1 LSQLVKVPKSDQNRP
16 VVYIAGGLLL
26 LGAVAGGMAGEPP
39 SRGGSSWSLA
49 PNTTA
54 APVAPTPVAPTPVE
68 PTPSTPVAQNPIPP
82 MPVAPMPFAPMPVAP
97 MPVAR
102 PVAPSPVWYPA
113 PSSRSAPNLVVAGG
127 LGRGTVGCPNRPS
140 TGSYVAPVA
149 FVPPNGAPPLGAAD
163 RAQTPVAAPRI
174 QPLPFQE
181 AHWQGLELLPNTRTL
196 AKLLKLPH
204 DAKGVIVDEAT
215 MPADDAGFLAGDMVT
230 AVGGIPTPDLMSFIL
245 ATSEVRSSH
254 RIQVDILRKDQRK
267 QLVLAGLM
275 GRLGTANGETAQ
287 TIPPGSLPPH
297 AYKGACT
304 NCHRIGTQGQ
314 LPTDQ
319 GDLLVKTAPPIQA
332 GQTPPHE
339 VRGTC
344 SACHSIT
351 AQTGTGAVQ

>member
-1 LSQLVKVPKSDQNRP
+1 LGP
-16 VVYIAGGLLL
+16 V
-26 LGAVAGGMAGEPP
+26 
-39 SRGGSSWSLA
+39 
-49 PNTTA
+49 
-54 APVAPTPVAPTPVE
+54 
-68 PTPSTPVAQNPIPP
+68 
-82 MPVAPMPFAPMPVAP
+82 
-97 MPVAR
+97 
-102 PVAPSPVWYPA
+102 
-113 PSSRSAPNLVVAGG
+113 
-127 LGRGTVGCPNRPS
+127 
-140 TGSYVAPVA
+140 
-149 FVPPNGAPPLGAAD
+149 D
-163 RAQTPVAAPRI
+163 RARAPVAAPPI

-196 AKLLKLPH
+196 AKLLQLPH

-297 AYKGACT
+297 AYQGACT

-332 GQTPPHE
+332 GQSPPHE